1 MLQLQ
6 LATYAA
12 VVVMWQAPSVASN
25 GRKRKSEREWERRA
39 GKTTAEEGNVCCQEK
54 CALKLQPRKVR
65 KSRGRRGRWV
75 GGQVAEGDEVCAV
88 A

>member
-25 GRKRKSEREWERRA
+25 GRKRKSERDSGRGRGRA

-65 KSRGRRGRWV
+65 KSRGWGTGGRGR
-75 GGQVAEGDEVCAV
+75 
-88 A
+88 

>member
-1 MLQLQ
+1 M
-6 LATYAA
+6 
-12 VVVMWQAPSVASN
+12 
-25 GRKRKSEREWERRA
+25 GERERARESGRGRA